1 MLVADA
7 RLAIYAQHPHCLVA
21 VDRERAEPEY
31 ERISD
36 DQLYLL
42 LGSYQRIYVP
52 TRHAVCGR
60 HESPCRKP
68 PIIGALDLTVIA
80 GYGGVFLEANANTG
94 IVGGPP
100 SPNIPNVVTNASVQ
114 GSAGFQDVIHFLG
127 GAGMGFLDATVT
139 CMCLRLDDASAIA
152 SFQLGSVNV
161 TNADGM
167 YIPSPFSGHMTTPFA
182 LNGSIAISISATV
195 TATDSNPS
203 DPLSGASF
211 ARVSAGLGGF
221 ILTNAAGM
229 PIVVQYYSDSGDALP
244 WFGRVRPRAGNV
256 GTYGTIAAWSGP
268 VAMSRLRRHGR

>member
-1 MLVADA
+1 MLDSPSMRSIPIALLPLIASAPSLNTSGSATINYTFCSDPTNA
-7 RLAIYAQHPHCLVA
+7 STCQPGTQSA
-21 VDRERAEPEY
+21 VGTN
-31 ERISD
+31 
-36 DQLYLL
+36 LHV
-42 LGSYQRIYVP
+42 GS
-52 TRHAVCGR
+52 A
-60 HESPCRKP
+60 S
-68 PIIGALDLTVIA
+68 IIGALDLTVIA
-80 GYGGVFLEANANTG
+80 GYRGVFLEANANTG

-127 GAGMGFLDATVT
+127 IQEPHPCPATVT